1 MVVKIN
7 NNNNNNKFI
16 HISKFYRI
24 RDQSE
29 ITVGGGGGRATIYV
43 GRVIIF
49 SNKILGGS
57 LYFLP
62 KLREGHNFFYRKAS

>member
-29 ITVGGGGGRATIYV
+29 ITVGGGGG
-43 GRVIIF
+43 
-49 SNKILGGS
+49 GGEGHY
-57 LYFLP
+57 LC
-62 KLREGHNFFYRKAS
+62 REGHNFFEQNFGRVTIFFTKIKGGP